1 MLPLLLILSCAPAA
15 NVDLSP
21 EAWRQK
27 LTAARPGEHDAWL
40 ERLKLKPVTSPTWSA
55 PTLEGVELRTAKLS
69 GGKKPEVLV
78 VATFKAK
85 LKEKRELFS
94 DEVRLYRVQVL
105 QPSGSS
111 WCAISDALSAD
122 VIVEKQN
129 AGPADGMKDTA
140 LPRTLSLVNF
150 SHPGQQTI
158 ELHMPF
164 ETVSRFTAKGDEI
177 EWWDLIEGKLVQILK
192 TPVKTIQC
200 PNCDVP
206 HFRSWYERRGT
217 PPVSI
222 MAFQVS
228 CEDSTEKVCPT
239 REEHLLVPTWQ
250 ELK

>member
-40 ERLKLKPVTSPTWSA
+40 ERLKLKPVTSPTWST
-55 PTLEGVELRTAKLS
+55 PTLERVEVRTAKLS
-69 GGKKPEVLV
+69 SGKKPELLV
-78 VATFKAK
+78 VATFKAM
-85 LKEKRELFS
+85 LNEARELMS
-94 DEVRLYRVQVL
+94 DEIRLYRVQVL
-105 QPSGSS
+105 QPSGAT

-122 VIVEKQN
+122 VIVEKPT
-129 AGPADGMKDTA
+129 GPADGMKDTE
-140 LPRTLSLVNF
+140 LPRTFAFVNF
-150 SHPGQQTI
+150 SHPNQQTI
-158 ELHMPF
+158 EVHRPF
-164 ETVSRFTAKGDEI
+164 ETENRFTAKGDEI
-177 EWWDLIEGKLVQILK
+177 EWWDVIEGKLVQILK

-200 PNCDVP
+200 PNCDLP

-217 PPVSI
+217 PPVNI
-222 MAFQVS
+222 VAFQVS

-239 REEHLLVPTWQ
+239 REEHLVVPTWQ